1 MNTAELFPLL
11 DALDRLAVLITS
23 DRNLTAR
30 AFGILL
36 LGKRFEDKEEEEFVD
51 PTDLLLR
58 GDVVVPRR

>member
-36 LGKRFEDKEEEEFVD
+36 LGKRFDDKEEEFVD

-58 GDVVVPRR
+58 GDVEIP